1 MIDGKPTGACRIS
14 FSWMNTEQEV
24 NTILAVLKRSFMGII
39 TDGKPEG
46 NGEIA
51 TTNSSSDISLEIPG
65 DSHEVTFGG
74 KDKMINHLVNKAK
87 EEVIAL
93 EAVSRPKF
101 SVGSLVG
108 TVFDSE
114 DVAKITKIEGNSYT
128 LLFDDGFEMLGITAD
143 QLVELSS

>member
-1 MIDGKPTGACRIS
+1 
-14 FSWMNTEQEV
+14 
-24 NTILAVLKRSFMGII
+24 MGII
-39 TDGKPEG
+39 SDGELEG
-46 NGEIA
+46 
-51 TTNSSSDISLEIPG
+51 TSDISLEIPG
-65 DSHEVTFGG
+65 ESHEVTFCG

-114 DVAKITKIEGNSYT
+114 DVGKITNIKDDSYT
-128 LLFDDGFEMLGITAD
+128 LRFEDGFEMLGITAD